1 MELAR
6 KVLTLRDINPEV
18 WSSILESYVDTVLDG
33 NEEDF
38 KNKAQNKLSDA
49 KDELFRLYCEKI
61 FIDL

>member
-1 MELAR
+1 VELAR

>member
-1 MELAR
+1 MKLAR

-18 WSSILESYVDTVLDG
+18 WSSTLESYVDTVLDG

>member
-1 MELAR
+1 MKLAR

-38 KNKAQNKLSDA
+38 KNKAQNKLSDV